1 MRVGGVREAQFGDS
15 SYQLIWEKRIGFAKV
30 AINAKV
36 KIIPVFT
43 VNLREAFRSVSLFR
57 GWFRSFYDRTRLPI
71 VPVYGGFP
79 VKLRTIIGK
88 PIEYD
93 PNVSPEEVAAKT
105 AKAIEDLI
113 RENQR
118 LPGNILM
125 AILDRFVSRN
135 KKKE

>member
-1 MRVGGVREAQFGDS
+1 M
-15 SYQLIWEKRIGFAKV
+15 
-30 AINAKV
+30 

-43 VNLREAFRSVSLFR
+43 VNLREAFRSVTLFKS
-57 GWFRSFYDRTRLPI
+57 WFRSFYDRTRLPI
-71 VPVYGGFP
+71 VPIYGGFP

-93 PNVSPEEVAAKT
+93 PNLTPEEVAANT

-118 LPGNILM
+118 LPGNIFK
-125 AILDRFVSRN
+125 AVLDRFRPV
-135 KKKE
+135 KKDK